1 MVSNAALFPLKNNDS
16 SSMGEVVRSNC
27 TSSKYGSR
35 CPFLSTSQYSGLR
48 SSTTILCESNS
59 FSRNGPLPTIV
70 RGLFVT
76 AYASRNRPLATA
88 APRMCR
94 GKIATLPKYSKNGA
108 KISGVTTF
116 TVRSSTLVTSKFL
129 PSPRNRSYVSRLY
142 LGLYITSFQ
151 VNTTSSAVSGW
162 PSLQRKFFRS
172 LKVHVFWSGA
182 TDHDSAR
189 PGSASC
195 VSMFTVTKE
204 LNNSRATASEGLS
217 TASTGLNVLGLPST
231 DSTSRPPGTP
241 GSHAATFGGSGRGC
255 PPDFA
260 PQPAPMVAATSNPA
274 AKE

>member
-59 FSRNGPLPTIV
+59 F
-70 RGLFVT
+70 
-76 AYASRNRPLATA
+76 SRNRPLATA